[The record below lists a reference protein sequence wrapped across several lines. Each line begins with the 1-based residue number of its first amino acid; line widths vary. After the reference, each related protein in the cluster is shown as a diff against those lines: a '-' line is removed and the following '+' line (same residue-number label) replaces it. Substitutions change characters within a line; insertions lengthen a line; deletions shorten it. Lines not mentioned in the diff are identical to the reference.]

1 MKSMRIAVVERS
13 ELADIL
19 RGVGAAGGAAT
30 DIADGEVTKLLRA
43 GSVGVGYCDWE
54 LTNLPHFIVVQESER
69 RDFFAWVNTYCPFV
83 TPLSQWCRVVTERE
97 LTDAGAAR
105 VPPRYGGAVAAWAGA
120 MIGEAVLHMGT
131 GGKVAQL
138 PIAALHTCGT
148 FVAARAF
155 GLWED
160 RDSRIVATEGF
171 RVARALLGSTERGVR
186 AADFERAWEVLEV
199 LSGWKGRVRQGGFW
213 EEDWTVAAC
222 EDIQRTGFVGKGTMT
237 KVVERLGWSGD
248 YLEFEKGG
256 AEQRLRIFDR
266 AVEQLG
272 RMGESSGSVET
283 LAAFTVGY
291 FAARIGGGASGHI
304 GLLDGIVSRRPM
316 VAIWYGL
323 TSALY
328 RPEVWGAEFGGLGR
342 LAVRELALP
351 WRFGDPPRCD
361 VAVDELAAVVDPGR
375 RSASLRFRGA
385 MRKMVN
391 VEVTLGVNGAI
402 RLPWAAEDDSEGAA
416 LQAIRGELA
425 ELNRHLTAA
434 TESAKR
440 LNERYGSSTGGK
452 TGSKDGVRKRTR
464 RSRAGEKKGGARED
478 ES

>member
-13 ELADIL
+13 QLADIL
-19 RGVGAAGGAAT
+19 RGVGAAGAAAT
-30 DIADGEVTKLLRA
+30 DISDGEVSKPFRA
-43 GSVGVGYCDWE
+43 GSVGVGYYDWE
-54 LTNLPHFIVVQESER
+54 ITKLPHFIVVQESER

-120 MIGEAVLHMGT
+120 MIGEAILHMGT

-148 FVAARAF
+148 FVAARSF

-160 RDSRIVATEGF
+160 PDSRIAATERF
-171 RVARALLGSTERGVR
+171 RGARALLGSTERGVR
-186 AADFERAWEVLEV
+186 AADLARAWEVLEI
-199 LSGWKGRVRQGGFW
+199 LSGWKDRVRQGGLW
-213 EEDWTVAAC
+213 EENWTVAAC

-248 YLEFEKGG
+248 YLEFEKAG
-256 AEQRLRIFDR
+256 AEQRLRIFDG
-266 AVEQLG
+266 AVERLG
-272 RMGESSGSVET
+272 RMRESGESVET

-291 FAARIGGGASGHI
+291 FAARIGGGATGHI
-304 GLLDGIVSRRPM
+304 GLLDGIVGRRPM
-316 VAIWYGL
+316 VAVWYGVA
-323 TSALY
+323 SALY

-351 WRFGDPPRCD
+351 WRFCDPPRCD
-361 VAVDELAAVVDPGR
+361 VAVDELASLVEPRR

-391 VEVTLGVNGAI
+391 VEVALGVNGAI
-402 RLPWAAEDDSEGAA
+402 RLPWAAEDDGEGVVG
-416 LQAIRGELA
+416 QAFQAELA

-434 TESAKR
+434 TESARR
-440 LNERYGSSTGGK
+440 LNEGCGGSAGGK
-452 TGSKDGVRKRTR
+452 SGARKRTR
-464 RSRAGEKKGGARED
+464 RARAGEKRGRAREE